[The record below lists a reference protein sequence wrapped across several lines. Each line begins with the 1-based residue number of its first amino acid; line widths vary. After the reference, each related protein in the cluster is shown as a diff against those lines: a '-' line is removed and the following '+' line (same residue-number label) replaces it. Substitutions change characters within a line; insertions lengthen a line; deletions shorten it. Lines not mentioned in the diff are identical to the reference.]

1 MAKAQFDIKNIDLTV
16 ATKPLYAGVGV
27 ADLAI
32 EAVRDYAADV
42 QKKLTDVRGDFK
54 SFDLSAN
61 GLRTQATARVD
72 AVAKDAKARRTALEA
87 RVVEIPTKAQK
98 YLDEN
103 VATVTDAYGDLIVR
117 GEGLVKRIRNQES
130 TKATVKSAKTTTAK
144 AKTTKTQATKA
155 TKSTAKSTKKTAAK
169 KSAPA
174 KRSAK
179 ATGTAAKKTAAS
191 AASATTDAATK
202 VGD

>member
-16 ATKPLYAGVGV
+16 ATKPLYAGVGI
-27 ADLAI
+27 ADLAV

-61 GLRTQATARVD
+61 GLRTQATE
-72 AVAKDAKARRTALEA
+72 L
-87 RVVEIPTKAQK
+87 PTKAQN
-98 YLDEN
+98 YLGEN
-103 VATVTDAYGDLIVR
+103 VATVTGAYGDLIER

-155 TKSTAKSTKKTAAK
+155 TKSTANSTKKAAAK

-179 ATGTAAKKTAAS
+179 ATGTAAKKTAAA

>member
-1 MAKAQFDIKNIDLTV
+1 MAKAQFDLKQFDIKSLDLTV
-16 ATKPLYAGVGV
+16 ATKPLYAGAGV
-27 ADLAI
+27 ADLAV
-32 EAVRDYAADV
+32 EAVRDYAAEI
-42 QKKLTDVRGDFK
+42 QKKVAELRGELK
-54 SFDLSAN
+54 SLDLS
-61 GLRTQATARVD
+61 TVT
-72 AVAKDAKARRTALEA
+72 KDAKARRAALEA
-87 RVVEIPTKAQK
+87 RVAELQSEAKTLPTKAQK
-98 YLDEN
+98 YFDEN
-103 VATVTDAYGDLIVR
+103 LTTVSGTYGELVVR

-155 TKSTAKSTKKTAAK
+155 ASSTKKSTAK

-179 ATGTAAKKTAAS
+179 ATGTAAKKTATS
-191 AASATTDAATK
+191 AAKATVDAAAK

>member
-1 MAKAQFDIKNIDLTV
+1 VNVAKAQFDIKTIDLTV
-16 ATKPLYAGVGV
+16 ATKPLYAGVGA

-61 GLRTQATARVD
+61 GLRTQATARVNGLQTE
-72 AVAKDAKARRTALEA
+72 AKAF
-87 RVVEIPTKAQK
+87 PTKAQK

-103 VATVTDAYGDLIVR
+103 LGTVVGAYDELVGR
-117 GEGLVKRIRNQES
+117 GETLVKRIRNQES

-155 TKSTAKSTKKTAAK
+155 TKSTASSTKKAAAK

>member
-32 EAVRDYAADV
+32 EAVRDYAVEV
-42 QKKLTDVRGDFK
+42 QKKVADVRGDLK
-54 SFDLSAN
+54 GFDL
-61 GLRTQATARVD
+61 
-72 AVAKDAKARRTALEA
+72 KDVKARRAAFEA
-87 RVVEIPTKAQK
+87 RVTELQTEAKAFPTKAQQTAQK
-98 YLDEN
+98 YFDEN
-103 VATVTDAYGDLIVR
+103 VTAVTDTYGDLVVR

-144 AKTTKTQATKA
+144 AKTTKTQTTKA
-155 TKSTAKSTKKTAAK
+155 TKSTAKKA
-169 KSAPA
+169 APA
-174 KRSAK
+174 KSSAK
-179 ATGTAAKKTAAS
+179 ATGTAAKKTATS
-191 AASATTDAATK
+191 AAKATTDGASK

>member
-1 MAKAQFDIKNIDLTV
+1 VAKAQFDIKNIDLTV

-42 QKKLTDVRGDFK
+42 QKKITDVRSDFK
-54 SFDLSAN
+54 GFDFSTDA
-61 GLRTQATARVD
+61 LR
-72 AVAKDAKARRTALEA
+72 KDAKAF
-87 RVVEIPTKAQK
+87 PTKAQK

-103 VATVTDAYGDLIVR
+103 VATVTDTYDGLVGR
-117 GEGLVKRIRNQES
+117 GENLVKRIRNQES

>member
-1 MAKAQFDIKNIDLTV
+1 MAKAQFDIKTIDLTV
-16 ATKPLYAGVGV
+16 ATKPLYAGVGI
-27 ADLAI
+27 ADLAV

-61 GLRTQATARVD
+61 GLRTQATARV
-72 AVAKDAKARRTALEA
+72 
-87 RVVEIPTKAQK
+87 VELPTKAQS
-98 YLDEN
+98 YLGEN
-103 VATVTDAYGDLIVR
+103 VATVTGAYSDLIVR

-130 TKATVKSAKTTTAK
+130 TKAAVKSAKTTTAK

-155 TKSTAKSTKKTAAK
+155 TKSTAKSTSKTAAK

-179 ATGTAAKKTAAS
+179 ATGTAAKKTATS
-191 AASATTDAATK
+191 AAAATTDAATK

>member
-1 MAKAQFDIKNIDLTV
+1 MAKAQFDLKQFDIKSLDLTV
-16 ATKPLYAGVGV
+16 ATKPLYAGAGV
-27 ADLAI
+27 ADLAV
-32 EAVRDYAADV
+32 EAVRDYAAEI
-42 QKKLTDVRGDFK
+42 QKKVAELRGELK
-54 SFDLSAN
+54 GLDLS
-61 GLRTQATARVD
+61 TVT
-72 AVAKDAKARRTALEA
+72 KDAKARRAALEA
-87 RVVEIPTKAQK
+87 RVAELQSEAKTLPTKAQK
-98 YLDEN
+98 YFDEN
-103 VATVTDAYGDLIVR
+103 LTTVSGTYGELVVR

-155 TKSTAKSTKKTAAK
+155 AKSTASSAKKSAAK

-179 ATGTAAKKTAAS
+179 ATGTAAKKTATS
-191 AASATTDAATK
+191 AAKATADAAAK